1 MTMKKRPGGG
11 CESCQMKNVQVQII
25 EPGLGHAGC
34 KVPLRIASKHTA
46 SSLCEILSKC
56 SAKCPSPCPSP
67 SPKPGK
73 CPSPS
78 PNPGKCPSPRLRECP
93 SPNSDFCPSP
103 DRLPNASLDLEGY
116 LMEKD
121 IELLWLPLARVA
133 TLTGKSVKTI
143 RRMVEDGAY
152 VSLKRTVPSG
162 KTHTTK
168 SFIMS
173 GQELADLD
181 KAYCRKHRMKP
192 ILMCKE
198 EMTILE
204 AQRISIF
211 VIGYTK
217 VKEDNHAGD

>member
-11 CESCQMKNVQVQII
+11 CESCQMKNVQVQTIGT
-25 EPGLGHAGC
+25 GLGHAGY

-67 SPKPGK
+67 SP
-73 CPSPS
+73 
-78 PNPGKCPSPRLRECP
+78 NPGKCPSPNGGCP
-93 SPNSDFCPSP
+93 SPNSEICPSP
-103 DRLPNASLDLEGY
+103 DRLPSFRLDLEGY

-173 GQELADLD
+173 GQELADMD

-211 VIGYTK
+211 VIGYSK

>member
-1 MTMKKRPGGG
+1 
-11 CESCQMKNVQVQII
+11 
-25 EPGLGHAGC
+25 
-34 KVPLRIASKHTA
+34 
-46 SSLCEILSKC
+46 
-56 SAKCPSPCPSP
+56 
-67 SPKPGK
+67 
-73 CPSPS
+73 
-78 PNPGKCPSPRLRECP
+78 
-93 SPNSDFCPSP
+93 
-103 DRLPNASLDLEGY
+103 
-116 LMEKD
+116 MEKD

-173 GQELADLD
+173 GQELADMD

-211 VIGYTK
+211 VIGYSK

>member
-25 EPGLGHAGC
+25 ESGLGHAGC

-46 SSLCEILSKC
+46 STLCEILSKC

-67 SPKPGK
+67 SP
-73 CPSPS
+73 
-78 PNPGKCPSPRLRECP
+78 NPGKCPSPKVGCP

-103 DRLPNASLDLEGY
+103 DRLPSFRLDLEGY

>member
-25 EPGLGHAGC
+25 ESGLGHAGC

-67 SPKPGK
+67 SP
-73 CPSPS
+73 
-78 PNPGKCPSPRLRECP
+78 NPGKCPSPKVGCP

-103 DRLPNASLDLEGY
+103 DRLPSFRLDLEGY

-173 GQELADLD
+173 GQELADMD